1 MATDRPRA
9 GVRARLF
16 DADGHDRTIDPDE
29 IDLEAVEDRQL
40 AWIDI
45 DLDAAD
51 GLDVVAAVLKL
62 GDRDIERIGAD
73 TGRARVVQSADH
85 LHVTLEALE
94 PEGGDRG
101 DGNGGDDPDGAGG
114 VPGHPLVR
122 HEIDLIAARNLVVTV
137 HRGRILALDRYAEG
151 LAEDSALG
159 VLDAGDLLSGLVDE
173 VIGGYYRI
181 AESIEREIDRLDEVA
196 LRGRRGDVLAEIV
209 AIRRRIAVVRRVL
222 VPHRDALAMLA
233 RPEMDAES
241 DIGRPWPGLT
251 DRLAGAIET
260 IEGLRDALL
269 GTYDIHMGRVAQ
281 HANDVTRLLTI
292 LSAILLP
299 AVVLAG
305 IMGMNFEIPFFDEPG
320 NFLVVIGTMVVF
332 GMLILG
338 VARWRRWL

>member
-1 MATDRPRA
+1 MTADRAHAGIRA
-9 GVRARLF
+9 LLF
-16 DADGHDRTIDPDE
+16 DADGRDRAIEPDE

-45 DLDAAD
+45 DLDAGGGLESVAD
-51 GLDVVAAVLKL
+51 ALKL
-62 GDRDIERIGAD
+62 TDRDIERIGAD
-73 TGRARVVQSADH
+73 TGRARVVQSADR
-85 LHVTLEALE
+85 LHITLEALE
-94 PEGGDRG
+94 PDGGVD
-101 DGNGGDDPDGAGG
+101 DDPDGHEAGVG
-114 VPGHPLVR
+114 RPLVR
-122 HEIDLIAARNLVVTV
+122 NEIDLLAARNLVVTV
-137 HRGRILALDRYAEG
+137 HRGRILALERYAES
-151 LAEDSALG
+151 LAEDTALG

-173 VIGGYYRI
+173 VIGGYYRL
-181 AESIEREIDRLDEVA
+181 AESIGREIDRLDEVA
-196 LRGRRGDVLAEIV
+196 LRERSGDVLAEIV
-209 AIRRRIAVVRRVL
+209 AIRRRVGEVRRVL

-251 DRLAGAIET
+251 DRLAGAIEAV
-260 IEGLRDALL
+260 EGLRDALL

-305 IMGMNFEIPFFDEPG
+305 VMGMNFEIPFFDEPG
-320 NFLVVIGTMVVF
+320 NFALVIVAMVVF
-332 GMLILG
+332 GVLLLG